1 MVLIQFSARFLMH
14 SSAWGSLWFITVG
27 SSTSRVAI
35 SSLPV
40 ILLPSYWND
49 CLRDRKHDKRH
60 FVHCPL
66 DGHLWLMVVCILYV
80 LKSCQFNTPVCLH
93 PVYTTSPS
101 PNIYS
106 GSIRCHILISQ
117 RLCYISSME
126 GNFINFILL
135 QLHAVRRCVIL
146 QTNNRQEPLTR

>member
-1 MVLIQFSARFLMH
+1 MY
-14 SSAWGSLWFITVG
+14 SSAWGSLWFITLG

-40 ILLPSYWND
+40 TLLPSYWND

-80 LKSCQFNTPVCLH
+80 LKSCQFNAPMCLH
-93 PVYTTSPS
+93 PVYMTSPS

-106 GSIRCHILISQ
+106 GSVRCHNLVSQ
-117 RLCYISSME
+117 CLYYVSCME
-126 GNFINFILL
+126 GSFINFILL
-135 QLHAVRRCVIL
+135 QLHAVSRCVTL
-146 QTNNRQEPLTR
+146 ETNNSQNH